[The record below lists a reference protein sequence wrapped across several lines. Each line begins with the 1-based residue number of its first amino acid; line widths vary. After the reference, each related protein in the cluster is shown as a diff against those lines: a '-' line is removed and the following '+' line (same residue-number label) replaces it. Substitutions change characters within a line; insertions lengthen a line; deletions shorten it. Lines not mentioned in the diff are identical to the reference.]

1 MLLVESDGKALLR
14 SCGIAVPEGT
24 VVAAGE
30 TPTLSGAGPWIVKA
44 QVPVGGRGKAGGV
57 IRCDSAAAVNAT
69 LERMF
74 GISIKGH
81 LVHRCLVEHAATG
94 TETYLSLMLDPAS
107 YGVRVTLIRE
117 GGVDVEDERIVRA

>member
-1 MLLVESDGKALLR
+1 MVESDGKALLR

-30 TPTLSGAGPWIVKA
+30 TPTLSGADPWIVKA

-69 LERMF
+69 LKRMF
-74 GISIKGH
+74 DISIKGH
-81 LVHRCLVEHAATG
+81 LV
-94 TETYLSLMLDPAS
+94 
-107 YGVRVTLIRE
+107 
-117 GGVDVEDERIVRA
+117 